1 MQNTTFYKRYLEEC
15 VCVCV
20 CVGHF
25 KEITKLQRERKHDL
39 PLISELHNKV
49 FPVNT
54 TQVLSQVELYPILIE
69 KVTVPACF

>member
-1 MQNTTFYKRYLEEC
+1 MQNTTFYKRYLE

-39 PLISELHNKV
+39 PSISELHNKV

-54 TQVLSQVELYPILIE
+54 TQVLSQVELYPIPIE
-69 KVTVPACF
+69 EMVTVPACF